1 MRSFDADPSVTVE
14 DSRGQKVHLRAL
26 EQSARMVR
34 RLYDV
39 APGVWT
45 LVGNGL
51 SNQTF
56 IEGPEGVIAID
67 TGESNEEMASALA
80 ELRTRTQAP
89 VVAVMYTH
97 FHYVNGT
104 RAIFAEAGRDLP
116 VYGHE
121 RIPLNLARVST
132 EIAPAY
138 SSGLIHQF
146 GLRLP
151 AEGPDG
157 VVNVGLGR
165 VFRDPSHAP
174 FTPGHV
180 TPTATFRGGETL
192 TIAGLTVEVAHAP
205 SDADDSVTFWFPAL
219 GVCVQNIVWPT
230 LFNIFAIRGE
240 EYRNP
245 QVLLPGIDHVL
256 SLEAEHLLGAHGPPL
271 SGKAEIKARTTR
283 YRDSI
288 QFLWDQTVRGMNK
301 GQTTDHLAHSIVL
314 PPACDDDYLTTEF
327 YGVAEHHV
335 RQIAAGV
342 RGWFDGDPGGLF
354 KVEPTE
360 RAGRMVAGFGGAET
374 VRNLVDEARTAND
387 LRWAL
392 ELSSWLA
399 ARAGATAGDRQ
410 LLADVLRDI
419 ASRTTAANIRNWC
432 LTRARD
438 IDGSTDL
445 SRLREHR
452 FRAGQLARLTPR
464 EALNLIRVTLDPA
477 PAAGLDHHI
486 GIHFSDAPPA
496 GLHIRNSVS
505 VATDGVGAASTVTM
519 SYADLTGVISGSSTL
534 SEALATGAA
543 IIDGDAR
550 AVRAALACFEIPGF
564 RA

>member
-1 MRSFDADPSVTVE
+1 MRSFDVDPSVIVE
-14 DSRGQKVHLRAL
+14 DVRGQKVHRRAL

-34 RLYDV
+34 KLYDV

-51 SNQTF
+51 SNQSF

-67 TGESNEEMASALA
+67 TGESIEEMAAALR
-80 ELRTRTQAP
+80 ELRTRTSAP

-97 FHYVNGT
+97 FHYVSGT
-104 RAIFAEAGRDLP
+104 QAIFAEAGRDLP

-146 GLRLP
+146 GLRMP
-151 AEGPDG
+151 TEGPDG
-157 VVNVGLGR
+157 VVNMGLGL
-165 VFRDPSHAP
+165 VFRDPAHAP

-180 TPTATFRGGETL
+180 TPTSTFKGGETL
-192 TIAGLTVEVAHAP
+192 RIAGLTVDVTHAP
-205 SDADDSVTFWFPAL
+205 SDADDSVTFWFPEL
-219 GVCVQNIVWPT
+219 GVCIQNIVWPT
-230 LFNIFAIRGE
+230 LFNVFAIRGE
-240 EYRNP
+240 EYRDP

-256 SLEAEHLLGAHGPPL
+256 SLNAEHMLGAHGPPL
-271 SGKAEIKARTTR
+271 SGRAEIQARTTR

-301 GQTTDHLAHSIVL
+301 GQTTDQLAHSIAL
-314 PPACDDDYLTTEF
+314 PAACDDDYLTTEF

-342 RGWFDGDPGGLF
+342 RGWFDGDPGRLF
-354 KVEPTE
+354 QVEPVE
-360 RAGRMVAGFGGAET
+360 RAGRLVKGLGGPEA
-374 VRNLVDEARTAND
+374 VRRMIVEARADND

-392 ELSSWLA
+392 ELANWLA
-399 ARAGATAGDRQ
+399 GRDGAGSDDRR

-432 LTRARD
+432 LTKARD
-438 IDGSTDL
+438 LDGTTDL

-452 FRAGQLARLTPR
+452 FRAAQLARLTPR
-464 EALNLIRVTLDPA
+464 ETLNLIRVTLDPGLAAGVDHHIGFRFSDA
-477 PAAGLDHHI
+477 PAAGLH
-486 GIHFSDAPPA
+486 
-496 GLHIRNSVS
+496 LRNSVS
-505 VATDGVGAASTVTM
+505 VATDGVGATSTVSM
-519 SYADLTGVISGSSTL
+519 PYAELIKVIAGTSTF
-534 SEALATGAA
+534 SEALSTGVAV
-543 IIDGDAR
+543 IDGD
-550 AVRAALACFEIPGF
+550 VPGVCQALACFEISGF
-564 RA
+564 RT